1 MFCVLMKFCVSAMPR
16 KAYIFMIS
24 DINNLTKLVIGIA
37 IGVHRRLGPGMDEKI
52 YQRVL
57 YLELKKNDIEFERE
71 CKIVVR
77 WGKVVVGY
85 HIVDFIINDTLIL
98 EIKATGETQ
107 ELHKYQLLSYLKA
120 ANKPIGLLLNFGAPI
135 LGIKRVVNNL

>member
-1 MFCVLMKFCVSAMPR
+1 MFLRCQER
-16 KAYIFMIS
+16 RIFMIS
-24 DINNLTKLVIGIA
+24 DINNLTKQVIGVA
-37 IGVHRRLGPGMDEKI
+37 ISVHKRLGPGMAEKI

-57 YLELKKNDIEFERE
+57 YLELKKNDIKFERE

-120 ANKPIGLLLNFGAPI
+120 ANKPIGLLLNFGTPI

>member
-1 MFCVLMKFCVSAMPR
+1 MT
-16 KAYIFMIS
+16 
-24 DINNLTKLVIGIA
+24 INELNKLTEQIIGIA
-37 IGVHRRLGPGMDEKI
+37 IKVHKQLGPGLAEKI

-57 YLELKKNDIEFERE
+57 YLELKKTNLEFERE

-77 WGKVVVGY
+77 WGKAIVGY
-85 HIVDFIINDTLIL
+85 HIVDFKINDILIV

-120 ANKPIGLLLNFGAPI
+120 ANKPLGLLLNFGCPV